1 MPVITLIVRIHL
13 ASNLEH
19 PPLVRAKLLEGSKI
33 YLRDRG
39 TLSWF
44 VMEDSKDER
53 SFTIVE
59 RYEDEAALKVHIE
72 NPFYQ
77 HLRDF
82 IMPLADMPL
91 QVKKYVEFDHIMTSD
106 VKGVL

>member
-1 MPVITLIVRIHL
+1 MPVITLIVNIHL
-13 ASNLEH
+13 APNLEH

-33 YLRDRG
+33 YLRDPG

-59 RYEDEAALKVHIE
+59 RYEDEAV
-72 NPFYQ
+72 
-77 HLRDF
+77 
-82 IMPLADMPL
+82 
-91 QVKKYVEFDHIMTSD
+91 SD
-106 VKGVL
+106 PISSA